1 MSGGRTCTRCMVGIY
16 VNGVCNHCHKPET
29 KVQDTTVLG
38 VGYVLHGQYYMGDVL
53 GRGGFGITYAAW
65 DMKAQRRVAIK
76 ELFPSKDVMRDPDR
90 HTVRVLPGQESYFNQ
105 VYRCFEQEAMQL
117 MRLQDQEGV
126 IHIYHAFADN
136 NTIYYAMEYLDG
148 MDLCKYLS
156 DNGPMSWDAFRP
168 KLLTLL
174 QGLERL
180 HREGLI
186 HRDISPDNIFLLND
200 GSIRLI
206 DFGSVRAYEGN
217 DHFTVFVKQC
227 FAPWEQYLS
236 SGKQGPW
243 TDIYALCVTV
253 YYTLSGK
260 LPPIAPNRRMEDTVV
275 PLNQLCPGLP
285 SNVSNAI
292 MKGMAV
298 KAENRWQSVREL
310 IDQIFPGNA
319 APAPTGGRMLVCY
332 SGVFQGQ
339 CWEMTPGRGLRI
351 GRLPECDLTYP
362 QGTKGISRMQCS
374 IYADKEGRILVRD
387 ENSSYGTWLFMHQQ
401 QYRLTPGQWYV
412 ANGCW
417 LCFGQQ
423 EQFLIQ

>member
-1 MSGGRTCTRCMVGIY
+1 
-16 VNGVCNHCHKPET
+16 
-29 KVQDTTVLG
+29 
-38 VGYVLHGQYYMGDVL
+38 
-53 GRGGFGITYAAW
+53 
-65 DMKAQRRVAIK
+65 
-76 ELFPSKDVMRDPDR
+76 
-90 HTVRVLPGQESYFNQ
+90 
-105 VYRCFEQEAMQL
+105 
-117 MRLQDQEGV
+117 
-126 IHIYHAFADN
+126 
-136 NTIYYAMEYLDG
+136 
-148 MDLCKYLS
+148 
-156 DNGPMSWDAFRP
+156 
-168 KLLTLL
+168 
-174 QGLERL
+174 
-180 HREGLI
+180 
-186 HRDISPDNIFLLND
+186 
-200 GSIRLI
+200 
-206 DFGSVRAYEGN
+206 
-217 DHFTVFVKQC
+217 
-227 FAPWEQYLS
+227 
-236 SGKQGPW
+236 
-243 TDIYALCVTV
+243 
-253 YYTLSGK
+253 
-260 LPPIAPNRRMEDTVV
+260 MEDTVV

-339 CWEMTPGRGLRI
+339 CWELPPGRGLRI

-362 QGTKGISRMQCS
+362 QGSKGISRMQCS